1 MTKAGKSV
9 RLSNT
14 VVAEQVSA
22 GVSANM
28 ANYREQYNVVRQ
40 NFGTPNVYLAHLWR
54 YFWSAIWA
62 FERWVG
68 K

>member
-22 GVSANM
+22 GVFSEYGHLPRTIQRGATKLRDSKCLPRSPL
-28 ANYREQYNVVRQ
+28 ALFLVR
-40 NFGTPNVYLAHLWR
+40 HL
-54 YFWSAIWA
+54 
-62 FERWVG
+62 G
-68 K
+68 L